1 MNDTHAKI
9 RRARHALG
17 SLAAIGTM
25 LLATAT
31 VANAEDTVAPA
42 NQWTLSVTPYGWTP
56 FLNGYQTVK
65 GRTVSIDVDPIEVLE
80 HLERAP
86 WMSYTEARK
95 GPLALYN
102 DLFYANLGIDAS
114 AARTFGSATLSAS
127 LGVDFEQAIIELDGA
142 YEIAKWRSGGGS
154 RTAVD
159 ILGGARYWYQNMAIH
174 LNLGAVGIEPG
185 GLIVHPGRA
194 IARSGSVDWVDPVIG
209 GRIRH
214 QLAPGQELVLR
225 ADIGGFGA
233 GSEFSWNA
241 LAAYSWQIAVCEGVT
256 YSGVLGYR
264 ALDVDYEQGSGLNKY
279 EYDVL
284 MHGPLVGLT
293 VGF

>member
-1 MNDTHAKI
+1 MAVTQAEYCFAKLTL
-9 RRARHALG
+9 R
-17 SLAAIGTM
+17 SLIAIGMM
-25 LLATAT
+25 LGAAATA
-31 VANAEDTVAPA
+31 ASAEDTVAPA
-42 NQWTLSVTPYGWTP
+42 DKWTLSFTPYGWLP
-56 FLNGYQTVK
+56 FLNGDQTVK
-65 GRTVSIDVDPIEVLE
+65 GRTVSIDVNPIEVLE

-86 WMSYTEARK
+86 WMSYAEARR

-102 DLFYANLGIDAS
+102 DVFYGNLGIDAS

-127 LGVDFEQAIIELDGA
+127 LGVDFEQAIVEVGGA

-154 RTAVD
+154 RTAID
-159 ILGGARYWYQNMAIH
+159 ILGGARYWYQDMAI
-174 LNLGAVGIEPG
+174 NLAIDVGGG
-185 GLIVHPGRA
+185 GLINPRPGLF
-194 IARSGSVDWVDPVIG
+194 IARAGSVDWVDPVIG

-214 QLAPGQELVLR
+214 QLAPGQDLVLR
-225 ADIGGFGA
+225 ADIGGFDV
-233 GSEFSWNA
+233 GSQFSWNA
-241 LAAYSWQIAVCEGVT
+241 LAAYSWDIAVREGVT

-284 MHGPLVGLT
+284 MHGPIVGLT